1 MLKNLKGKKILITA
15 GPTIEH
21 IDPVRFISNSST
33 GKMGYAIAEEL
44 HKLSANVILVSG
56 PVSINT
62 TLPASCI
69 VNIKSAYEMLLVCKS
84 YFDEIDAAI
93 FCAAVADYRPEF
105 ISLSKIKKS
114 ETLLSINL
122 IPNPDI
128 AFEFSKCKKANQ
140 VSVGFALETDD
151 LLSNG
156 YKKLVRKKFD
166 FIVLNQP
173 HQSGSGFGFDTNKIQ
188 ILDKLGQLTEFE
200 LKPKSEV
207 AKDIIAK
214 LSFVLSAYEL
224 THTTKES
231 F

>member
-33 GKMGYAIAEEL
+33 GKMGYALAEEL

-69 VNIKSAYEMLLVCKS
+69 VNIKSANEMLLVCKS
-84 YFDEIDAAI
+84 YFDQIDAAV

-105 ISLSKIKKS
+105 ISLSKIKKA
-114 ETLLSINL
+114 ETLFSINL
-122 IPNPDI
+122 VPNPDI

-140 VSVGFALETDD
+140 VSVGFALETDN
-151 LLSNG
+151 LISNG
-156 YKKLVRKKFD
+156 YKKLIRKKFD

-173 HQSGSGFGFDTNKIQ
+173 HQSGSGFGYDTNKILT
-188 ILDKLGQLTEFE
+188 LDKMGKLVEYD

-207 AKDIIAK
+207 AKDIV
-214 LSFVLSAYEL
+214 SEL
-224 THTTKES
+224 ALVFAHKIQHS
-231 F
+231 NN